1 LKSQSQR
8 HSHRFRIASRPIP
21 RTGTS
26 GTTRS
31 NLILQKNLLSLVSGT
46 PNVRTNLRKWL
57 S

>member
-46 PNVRTNLRKWL
+46 PNVRTNLRK
-57 S
+57 